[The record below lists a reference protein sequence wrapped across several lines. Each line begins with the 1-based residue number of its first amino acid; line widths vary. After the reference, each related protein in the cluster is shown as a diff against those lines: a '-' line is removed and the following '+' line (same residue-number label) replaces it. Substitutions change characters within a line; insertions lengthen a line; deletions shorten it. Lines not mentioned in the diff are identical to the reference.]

1 MKKKERGQPLSRR
14 KAGIPPWAGKCEKI
28 ILNITGMHCVSCA
41 KTIETALKKAQ
52 GINSAQ
58 VNFASEKAYI
68 EFDQDKISSGA
79 LISLVEKA
87 GYKAYLA
94 DGASDRE
101 KELRDKEVRGLKSR
115 FILALILSSI
125 LMYVCMGHCLGL
137 TIPRVIVENMALTQL
152 LLASAVLI
160 CGFQFFKGGFLAVV
174 RGRSANMDT
183 LVALGVGSA
192 YLYSLAVSIRNWVGG
207 SLSCGGQLYYEVAA
221 FVLTFIM
228 LGKYLEAL
236 TKRKT
241 SQAIRR
247 LWSFRPDKVV
257 VLREQSEIEISLEEL
272 SVGEI
277 VVIKPGGRVPVDGKV
292 IEGSSSVDE
301 SIITGESIPVEKNIG
316 DTVIAGS
323 INKSGTF
330 KFKAVRV
337 GKETTLAKIIK
348 LVEEAQSSK
357 APVQELADKIAAYF
371 VPAVLLIALASFSI
385 WFLLGKGFLFA
396 LTVFITV
403 LIIACP
409 CTLGLAVPTA
419 VIAAT
424 AKAAQNG
431 IIIKD
436 AASLQLAREIKVVA
450 FDKTGTLTI
459 GKPAVTDIIS
469 YISDDKEVL
478 RLAGSLEK
486 ASEHILAE
494 AVLNSARSQGVSLA
508 EVKNFESI
516 PGKGVRGLIDG
527 RQALLG
533 NLRLME
539 ENKIDLQ
546 KAQADLARLESEGKT
561 VMCIAKDNQLSGLIA
576 VRDSLK
582 EFSRA
587 VVDKLKSMGKEVIMI
602 TGDNR
607 RTAQVIA
614 KELGIAKVLAEVL
627 PQDKQDEI
635 KKLQARGLKTAF
647 VGDGINDA
655 PAITQADLGIAIG
668 SGIDVALEAGDIILI
683 KDDLRDVVMAIDLS
697 HYAMKKIKQNLFFA
711 FFYNSLGIPIAA
723 GILYPFFGFLLNPMI
738 AGAAMT
744 CSSLSVVTNS
754 LLMRRYKRNI

>member
-1 MKKKERGQPLSRR
+1 M
-14 KAGIPPWAGKCEKI
+14 EKI
-28 ILNITGMHCVSCA
+28 TLTITGMHCVSCA
-41 KTIETALKKAQ
+41 KTIESAIKKAQ
-52 GINSAQ
+52 GIAEAR
-58 VNFASEKAYI
+58 VNFALEKAFI
-68 EFDQDKISSGA
+68 EFDQNKIASGA

-87 GYKAYLA
+87 GYKAYFVE
-94 DGASDRE
+94 GAFDRE
-101 KELRDKEVRGLKSR
+101 KELRNKEVSGLKVR
-115 FILALILSSI
+115 FITALILSSL

-137 TIPRVIVENMALTQL
+137 RIPKIIVENMALTQL
-152 LLASAVLI
+152 FLASAVLI
-160 CGFQFFKGGFLAVV
+160 CGFQFFKGGFLAVA
-174 RGRSANMDT
+174 RNRTATMDT

-192 YLYSLAVSIRNWVGG
+192 YIYSLTVSIRNWIGG
-207 SLSCGGQLYYEVAA
+207 SLSCLGQLYYEVAA

-257 VLREQSEIEISLEEL
+257 VLRESGEREIPLEEL
-272 SVGEI
+272 SLGEI
-277 VVIKPGGRVPVDGKV
+277 VVIKPGGRIPVDGKV
-292 IEGSSSVDE
+292 IEGVSSVDE

-330 KFKAVRV
+330 KFKALRV

-348 LVEEAQSSK
+348 LVEEAQGSK

-371 VPAVLLIALASFSI
+371 VPAVLLIALASFSL
-385 WFLLGKGFLFA
+385 WFLLGKGFLFS

-436 AASLQLAREIKVVA
+436 ASSLQLAREIKVVA

-469 YISDDKEVL
+469 YISSDKEVL

-494 AVLNSARSQGVSLA
+494 ALLNYVKSQGVSLS
-508 EVKNFESI
+508 EVKHFESI
-516 PGKGVRGLIDG
+516 PGKGVRGVIDSC
-527 RQALLG
+527 QALLG
-533 NLRLME
+533 NRRLME
-539 ENKIDLQ
+539 DNIIDLE
-546 KAQADLARLESEGKT
+546 KARDDLARLESQGKT
-561 VMCIAKDNQLSGLIA
+561 VMCIAQDNQLSGLIA

-582 EFSRA
+582 EHSRA
-587 VVDKLKSMGKEVIMI
+587 VVDKLKSMGKEVIMLS
-602 TGDNR
+602 GDNR
-607 RTAQVIA
+607 RTAEAIA
-614 KELGIAKVLAEVL
+614 KELGISSVLSEVL
-627 PQDKQDEI
+627 PKDKQEEI

-697 HYAMKKIKQNLFFA
+697 HYAMKKIRQNLFFA

-723 GILYPFFGFLLNPMI
+723 GILYPFFGFLLNPML

-744 CSSLSVVTNS
+744 LSSLSVVTNS
-754 LLMRRYKRNI
+754 LLMRRYQRNI

>member
-1 MKKKERGQPLSRR
+1 M
-14 KAGIPPWAGKCEKI
+14 EKI
-28 ILNITGMHCVSCA
+28 TLNITGMHCVSCA
-41 KTIETALKKAQ
+41 KTIETAIKKAQ
-52 GINSAQ
+52 GITGAQ
-58 VNFASEKAYI
+58 VNFALEKAYI
-68 EFDQDKISSGA
+68 EFDQDKITSGA
-79 LISLVEKA
+79 LIGLVEKA

-94 DGASDRE
+94 EGASDRE
-101 KELRDKEVRGLKSR
+101 KELRDKEVRSLKIR
-115 FILALILSSI
+115 FIMALILSSL
-125 LMYVCMGHCLGL
+125 LMYICMGHCLGL
-137 TIPRVIVENMALTQL
+137 SIPKIIIENMALAQF
-152 LLASAVLI
+152 LLATAVLI
-160 CGFQFFKGGFLAVV
+160 CGFQFFKSGFLAVI

-192 YLYSLAVSIRNWVGG
+192 YFYSLAVSIRNLIGG
-207 SLSCGGQLYYEVAA
+207 SLSCAGQLYYEVAA

-277 VVIKPGGRVPVDGKV
+277 VVIKPGGRIPVDGKV
-292 IEGSSSVDE
+292 IEGLSNVDE
-301 SIITGESIPVEKNIG
+301 SIITGESLPVEKNIG

-330 KFKAVRV
+330 KFKALRV

-436 AASLQLAREIKVVA
+436 ASSLQLAREIKVVA

-494 AVLNSARSQGVSLA
+494 ALLNSARSQGVVLA
-508 EVKNFESI
+508 EVRNFESI
-516 PGKGVRGLIDG
+516 PGKGIRGVIDS
-527 RQALLG
+527 REALLG
-533 NLRLME
+533 NRRLME
-539 ENKIDLQ
+539 DNKIDLH
-546 KAQADLARLESEGKT
+546 KAQDNLSRLESEGKT
-561 VMCIAKDNQLSGLIA
+561 VMCITKDNQLVGLIA
-576 VRDSLK
+576 ARDTLK
-582 EFSRA
+582 EHSRA
-587 VVDKLKSMGKEVIMI
+587 AVAKLKSMGKEVIML

-607 RTAQVIA
+607 RTAEAIA

-627 PQDKQDEI
+627 PQDKQEEI